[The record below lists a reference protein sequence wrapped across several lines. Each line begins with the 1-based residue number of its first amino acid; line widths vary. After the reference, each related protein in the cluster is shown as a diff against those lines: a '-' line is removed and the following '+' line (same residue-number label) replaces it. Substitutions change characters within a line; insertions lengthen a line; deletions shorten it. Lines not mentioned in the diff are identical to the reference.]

1 MKSFSFLPII
11 ILLLLPGCSSN
22 PQTPPKT
29 QLEIREFQTRTYD
42 TKDTKMV
49 MKSMLNVL
57 QDDGYIVKNANVE
70 LGLITATKEVD
81 VEDKTNSFFASL
93 FSGSDAR
100 WNKDNIIES
109 SANISDHGN
118 QTRVRINFQ
127 FKMLNNR
134 GEVVE
139 VKQIEDAKYYQEFFS
154 KVDKGIFI
162 QKEKL

>member
-1 MKSFSFLPII
+1 MKYFVILPII
-11 ILLLLPGCSSN
+11 MFLLLPGCSFN
-22 PQTPPKT
+22 TPKPEKT
-29 QLEIREFQTRTYD
+29 QLEIREFQTRSYD

-57 QDDGYIVKNANVE
+57 QDDGFIVKNANVE
-70 LGLITATKEVD
+70 LGLLTATKEVD

-100 WNKDNIIES
+100 WNKDSIVES
-109 SANISDHGN
+109 SANISDYGN

-127 FKMLNNR
+127 LKLLNNKS
-134 GEVVE
+134 EVVE
-139 VKQIEDAKYYQEFFS
+139 VKQIEDSKYYQEFFS